1 MNKKILIL
9 VLVFLIEI
17 EAIVYSFLLEEP
29 RVTFWKENLPSLDVP
44 VMASLLAFILVLSL
58 KLVLGPHIKIKLPKV
73 SLPALTLTI
82 ILAVGIYLRLQ
93 APLRHYQF
101 NDEEIYL
108 HRAQMINNKG
118 FPTDC
123 TFGIFVDGELN
134 CSQHDGNFG
143 GISIE
148 SGYSVLLAGVFKLAG
163 TSETAAYAFN
173 IFLGVASIVLAY
185 FAGRQLSKGAGLI
198 SATIISVLPEHI
210 WWSATTSLDVPLLFF
225 LLASVLSFLVFLRK
239 RKYYLFI
246 LALSLAT
253 YAAFIRPEAIILIPI
268 FAAPIVLQKKLR
280 RVAWGSTAN
289 LILTILLSFFVV
301 VNLLTTISDR
311 FSYFPNIAPQGYA
324 GFFSF
329 AYFKEN
335 LADII
340 PYHIETA
347 HFYLGFI
354 LVGAALGTYRL
365 IRKSNKSLLVTL
377 ALPAVLFFVYT
388 SYSYGGYS
396 PELPS
401 SIRFGLIWWSLLT
414 IPAGFGYASVFS
426 TKVKYLAPV
435 FSIFLLATFALYLQS
450 RYLTFIPYN
459 LVPEV
464 IGQRQGRLDFQ
475 RANPSCLYVDN
486 LPLRG
491 LFHGFNAAS
500 YGGFIAQMAKDRSII
515 DHKGCVVFFE
525 TQQCNEE
532 RRKTCEMILSS
543 GRWEKLSYDNI
554 PTWQLVMDSQDKSE
568 LRIPSTKQVPKP
580 PSLLE
585 LIRERL
591 TETQ

>member
-1 MNKKILIL
+1 MNKKFLILLLIL
-9 VLVFLIEI
+9 VIEL
-17 EAIVYSFLLEEP
+17 EAIVYVFLLDAETILSWQ
-29 RVTFWKENLPSLDVP
+29 VTLPSFDVP
-44 VMASLLAFILVLSL
+44 VMASLLVFILILSL
-58 KLVLGPHIKIKLPKV
+58 RLATSLHITVKLRKVWLPT
-73 SLPALTLTI
+73 LTLAA
-82 ILAVGIYLRLQ
+82 ILAVGTFLRLGV
-93 APLRHYQF
+93 PLRHYQF

-118 FPTDC
+118 FPTEC
-123 TFGIFVDGELN
+123 SFGTFVEGELVCEQYN
-134 CSQHDGNFG
+134 AVFG

-148 SGYSVLLAGVFKLAG
+148 NGYPVLLAGLFKTLG

-198 SATIISVLPEHI
+198 SAAIISTLPEHI

-246 LALSLAT
+246 LSASLLT
-253 YAAFIRPEAIILIPI
+253 YAAFIRPEAIITIPI
-268 FAAPIVLQKKLR
+268 LAGYLLSQKKLR
-280 RVAWGSTAN
+280 RVAWGSTPN
-289 LILTILLSFFVV
+289 LVLTILISFFVV

-311 FSYFPNIAPQGYA
+311 FNYFPNIAPQGYV

-435 FSIFLLATFALYLQS
+435 FSIFLLATFSLYLQS
-450 RYLTFIPYN
+450 RYLTFIPYKDS
-459 LVPEV
+459 PEV

-475 RANPSCLYVDN
+475 KANPGCLYIDS

-491 LFHGFNAAS
+491 LFHGFSTNS
-500 YGGFIAQMAKDRSII
+500 YEGFLNQMAKDKSII
-515 DHKGCVVFFE
+515 NHKGCVVFFE
-525 TQQCNEE
+525 SQQCKEE